1 MSVVVVRAP
10 ASVANLGSGF
20 DLLALAVDLWLEVEA
35 EPAERPDWTFIGEGA
50 SILQSAP
57 NPLSVLPFHAVVRN
71 AVPMGVGLG
80 SSAAARVVAA
90 ALRGLDAGGAFRQ
103 AAAEE
108 GHPDNAAAAAFGG
121 VRLSTPGRLLP
132 LPVPDADVALLVANQ
147 PASTEN
153 ARAALPRTVPLED
166 AVFNAGR
173 VGLLVDALHTGRLEQ
188 LREAME
194 DRLHQPPRRQLYP
207 WTGPAIQAALAAG
220 AYGASISGAG
230 PSVFALTPPDR
241 GADVAHA
248 MEAAAPGHGRP
259 LVSRVSLEG
268 VTRKT
273 RDRSTEGVGG

>member
-1 MSVVVVRAP
+1 MSRVVVRAP

-50 SILQSAP
+50 PILQSAS
-57 NPLSVLPFHAVVRN
+57 NPLSVLPFRAVVRN
-71 AVPMGVGLG
+71 GVPMGVGLG
-80 SSAAARVVAA
+80 SSAAARVAA
-90 ALRGLDAGGAFRQ
+90 ATLRGLDADGAFGW

-121 VRLSTPGRLLP
+121 VRLSTPGRLLS
-132 LPVPDADVALLVANQ
+132 LPVPDAEVALLVAGQ

-173 VGLLVDALHTGRLEQ
+173 VGLLVDALHTGRLDQ
-188 LREAME
+188 LREGME

-207 WTGPAIQAALAAG
+207 WTVPAIQAALGAG

-230 PSVFALTPPDR
+230 PSVFALTPA
-241 GADVAHA
+241 GCGTEVAQA
-248 MEAAAPGHGRP
+248 MAAAAPGHGRP
-259 LVSRVSLEG
+259 LVSRVALHG

-273 RDRSTEGVGG
+273 RDRSTSGAGG